1 MTPHSTDTAHTDK
14 DGNSEEADALRAVR
28 TLLGSSAY
36 EGMSEAQVVLDVIT
50 KIYAAQ
56 KENDQ
61 SNRTDEVKAGNK
73 CVQNKEFLFPG
84 NEDVYIY
91 RHYGKNYYYREKD
104 LKTSK
109 WNNGES
115 LGVGKNRD
123 LAYAKGVQQ
132 YIERQSRRA
141 RGVLQRS
148 INCKELQRRYLEY
161 EQKRIKITTTRGL
174 TQASFDA
181 KVQRLKYWQTYIRE
195 HGHERR
201 PIEDI
206 PAHIGDLFASWVDN
220 QPKQV
225 YKDRPRDINTINAIV
240 SATKAMYHWANDRGY
255 IGHDDIP
262 KFKYLDKI
270 AGHDQSEERQ
280 ILWEDEW
287 HQLQDHLLARS
298 KDKKLNELT
307 RAKHEQTYWYFQ
319 LAYTTGMRL
328 REINNLKWNEV
339 ITPVHETGHS
349 REVKRSIYIP
359 KTKTG
364 RKRTITA
371 EVTHIFNGLHQLYRR
386 RGIEI
391 DRESDTRVFFKLHTQ
406 RHEVEKWVTDK
417 TMVERLDAAMKEIG
431 LYQRLEKEMP
441 PRRITPNSSRH
452 YCATYL
458 KVNEGWSWEEIAMH
472 LGHDKEQTQKRYAK
486 VTSAMITAKKKAKS
500 GLSAIDEIE
509 FVNEEGNAASE
520 IEQEIARTIITNWAL
535 RNPTGFTY
543 EIKDG
548 ELTPILLVSE
558 EQYKEIK
565 TECPEHVE
573 KRSDGTEWFEADD
586 GFYVLLRLKR

>member
-1 MTPHSTDTAHTDK
+1 MTLRSTEDPR
-14 DGNSEEADALRAVR
+14 GNGGRQSDEADALKAVR
-28 TLLGSSAY
+28 TLLNSSAY

-56 KENDQ
+56 KESTP
-61 SNRTDEVKAGNK
+61 SNTIDEITTRNK
-73 CVQNKEFLFPG
+73 CVQHKEFLFPG

-104 LKTSK
+104 LKTNK
-109 WNNGES
+109 WNNGET
-115 LGVGKNRD
+115 LRVGKNRD
-123 LAYAKGVQQ
+123 LAYANGVQQ

-141 RGVLQRS
+141 RGVLQKS
-148 INCKELQRRYLEY
+148 INCKELMRRYLEY
-161 EQKRIKITTTRGL
+161 EQKRIKVATARGL
-174 TQASFDA
+174 TQSSFDA
-181 KVQRLKYWQTYIRE
+181 KVQRLKYWQLYIKE
-195 HGHERR
+195 QGHERR

-206 PAHIGDLFASWVDN
+206 PAHVGDLFASWIDN

-270 AGHDQSEERQ
+270 AGYDQSEERQ

-298 KDKKLNELT
+298 KNKKLNELT

-328 REINNLKWNEV
+328 REINNLRWNEV
-339 ITPVHETGHS
+339 ITPVHEKGHS

-364 RKRTITA
+364 RKRMITA
-371 EVTHIFNGLHQLYRR
+371 EASHIFNGLHQLYRK

-391 DRESDTRVFFKLHTQ
+391 DRQTDTRVFFKLHTH
-406 RHEVEKWVTDK
+406 RHEFDKWVTDK

-431 LYQRLEKEMP
+431 LYQKLEKEMP

-458 KVNEGWSWEEIAMH
+458 KVNEGWSWEDIAMH

-486 VTSAMITAKKKAKS
+486 VTSAMITAKQEAKR
-500 GLSAIDEIE
+500 GLAAIDNYSFKDTKGKNRTANTQDELRSL
-509 FVNEEGNAASE
+509 FVRS
-520 IEQEIARTIITNWAL
+520 AL
-535 RNPTGFTY
+535 QYPDYITY
-543 EIKDG
+543 EIVNG
-548 ELTPILLVSE
+548 EPVMVLLLSE
-558 EQYKEIK
+558 EEYSEAKKDFEDQGDSYQLL
-565 TECPEHVE
+565 
-573 KRSDGTEWFEADD
+573 DGTKFM
-586 GFYVLLRLKR
+586 LRCRR